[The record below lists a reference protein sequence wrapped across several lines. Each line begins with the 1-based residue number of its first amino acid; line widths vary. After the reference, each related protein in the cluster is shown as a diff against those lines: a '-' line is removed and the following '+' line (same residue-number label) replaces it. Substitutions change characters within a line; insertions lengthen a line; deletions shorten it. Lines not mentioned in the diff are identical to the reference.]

1 MQRVLTERSE
11 RKGGSEDFKCP
22 CWKTGTGFGKQD
34 SEVTLPADR
43 FIYKWKYIASGG
55 LDFELD
61 QRLERNEK

>member
-1 MQRVLTERSE
+1 MRISSVHAGRQ
-11 RKGGSEDFKCP
+11 
-22 CWKTGTGFGKQD
+22 GFGKQD